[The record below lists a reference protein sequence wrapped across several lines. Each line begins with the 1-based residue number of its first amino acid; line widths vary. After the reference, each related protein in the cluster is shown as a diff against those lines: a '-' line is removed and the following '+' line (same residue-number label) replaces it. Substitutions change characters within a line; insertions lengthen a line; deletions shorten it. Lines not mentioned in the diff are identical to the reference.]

1 MIQKLVDEFGFKWE
15 GSIVKRWLLYR
26 EGGGGREGVSS
37 ETGREQIREV
47 VEGCISVG

>member
-15 GSIVKRWLLYR
+15 GSIEKRWLLYR
-26 EGGGGREGVSS
+26 EGGGREGVSS